1 MKASI
6 SAGVGGRPVNIHRE
20 DDEGRPDAQPRFEGW
35 VPQTTLWW
43 VLALV
48 ALASAAYL
56 QRLPRVLP
64 AAGKRVTNRADFR
77 IDGAVS
83 GRS

>member
-1 MKASI
+1 
-6 SAGVGGRPVNIHRE
+6 VTPVAFTWLLAHGQN
-20 DDEGRPDAQPRFEGW
+20 
-35 VPQTTLWW
+35 TLWW

-64 AAGKRVTNRADFR
+64 VAGRRVTNRVEEEAADP
-77 IDGAVS
+77 A
-83 GRS
+83 